1 MPLPLAAV
9 SVYHFSLF
17 LHCHTEEIPMDSTE
31 RKPAT
36 TTITG
41 ARALV
46 DGLLREGIDHVFGI
60 PGTQN
65 LAILDALRDTPQ
77 IRFILTRHEQGA
89 AFMAYGFARAA
100 NKPSVV
106 TATEGPG
113 ITNIVTA
120 IAAAHKGNVP
130 VISIC
135 GVQESVMRE
144 RDATQDMDQIPFMR
158 PITKWAFS
166 IPYVDKVQE
175 AVRKA
180 FRVALAE
187 PQGPTHIE
195 AASEVLLQQTA
206 PQSTAPEAYRN
217 TVPAVCDPSQLDAA
231 WALISKAER
240 PLFVI
245 GRGVMKENAVEAM
258 QKLAEAT
265 GIPAA
270 ALQYS
275 PDAFPVTHA
284 LALGPLGRNGFT
296 SANRAAPKADVI
308 IAVGAHFD
316 VFSTM
321 YKYGV
326 FSEQAKIIHHTAA
339 PGQIGI
345 VFPVTLGVAGS
356 SMSFIKGLAEHAAKA
371 KARKPW
377 VDVTKARTEFDAE
390 LTSALRPEAEPIQ
403 PQFVAH
409 MIRKVLP
416 KNGIL
421 VVDAGNGGKHV
432 RSYFKSYEPNTF
444 LCIDDWASVGGSL
457 PIAMGVKLARPDRPV
472 LCASG
477 DMGAMC
483 NIGELET
490 AVRENIAVVY
500 VVFNDQGLG
509 NERAFQNEHFGGRYF
524 AVDYKNPDFGALA
537 RVFGAHGEHVTKP
550 GDLEGAIER
559 AFASGK
565 PAIVDVM
572 IDQNLLA
579 PVVFKV

>member
-1 MPLPLAAV
+1 M
-9 SVYHFSLF
+9 
-17 LHCHTEEIPMDSTE
+17 TNSTA
-31 RKPAT
+31 PQG

-41 ARALV
+41 AKALV

-65 LAILDALRDTPQ
+65 LAILDVLRETPQ

-89 AFMAYGFARAA
+89 AFMSYGFARASG
-100 NKPSVV
+100 KPSVV

-113 ITNIVTA
+113 VTNIVTA
-120 IAAAHKGNVP
+120 IGAAFRGNVP

-158 PITKWAFS
+158 PITKWAYS
-166 IPYVDKVQE
+166 IPYVEKVQE
-175 AVRKA
+175 SVRKA
-180 FRVALAE
+180 FRVALTE

-195 AASEVLLQQTA
+195 AASEVLLQQCTPETTA
-206 PQSTAPEAYRN
+206 PAAYRN
-217 TVPAVCDPSQLDAA
+217 TVAAVCDPQQVDAA
-231 WALISKAER
+231 WALISSAKK
-240 PLFVI
+240 PLFVV
-245 GRGVMKENAVEAM
+245 GRGVMKEDAVAAMEA
-258 QKLAEAT
+258 LATAT
-265 GIPAA
+265 GIPVAV
-270 ALQYS
+270 LQYC
-275 PDAFPVTHA
+275 PDAFPSTHA
-284 LALGPLGRNGFT
+284 LALGPLGRNGFS
-296 SANRAAPKADVI
+296 SANRAAPQADVI
-308 IAVGAHFD
+308 IAIGAHFD

-326 FSEQAKIIHHTAA
+326 ISAQAKIIHHTAA

-345 VFPVTLGVAGS
+345 VFPVELGVTGS
-356 SMSFIKGLAEHAAKA
+356 TRSFIQGLASHAAQA
-371 KARKPW
+371 GARASWVNVAEARAAFDHELNTQLKP
-377 VDVTKARTEFDAE
+377 TAQ
-390 LTSALRPEAEPIQ
+390 PIQ

-432 RSYFKSYEPNTF
+432 RSYFKSYQPNTF
-444 LCIDDWASVGGSL
+444 MCIDDWASVGGSL
-457 PIAMGVKLARPDRPV
+457 PIAMGAKLARPDQPV
-472 LCASG
+472 ICASG

-524 AVDYKNPDFGALA
+524 AVDYNNPDFGALA
-537 RVFGAHGEHVTKP
+537 RVFGAHGEHVTRP
-550 GDLEGAIER
+550 EDLEGAIER
-559 AFASGK
+559 ALASGK

-572 IDQNLLA
+572 IDQNTLA
-579 PVVFKV
+579 PVVFTG

>member
-1 MPLPLAAV
+1 
-9 SVYHFSLF
+9 
-17 LHCHTEEIPMDSTE
+17 MDSTE
-31 RKPAT
+31 RKAVKT
-36 TTITG
+36 VTG

-65 LAILDALRDTPQ
+65 LAILDELRATPQ

-89 AFMAYGFARAA
+89 AFMSYGFARAA

-106 TATEGPG
+106 TVTEGPG
-113 ITNIVTA
+113 VTNMVTG
-120 IAAAHKGNVP
+120 IGAAFKGNVP
-130 VISIC
+130 VISIT
-135 GVQESVMRE
+135 GVQESIMRE

-158 PITKWAFS
+158 PITKWAYS

-180 FRVALAE
+180 FRVALTE
-187 PQGPTHIE
+187 PQGPAHIE
-195 AASEVLLQQTA
+195 AASEVLLQQIAPEPTA
-206 PQSTAPEAYRN
+206 PAAYRH
-217 TVPAVCDPSQLDAA
+217 TVPAVCDPAQIDAA
-231 WALISKAER
+231 WNMISKAQR

-245 GRGVMKENAVEAM
+245 GRGVMKESAVAAM
-258 QKLAEAT
+258 QKLTEAT

-275 PDAFPVTHA
+275 PDAFPASHPM
-284 LALGPLGRNGFT
+284 ALGPLGRNGFA
-296 SANRAAPKADVI
+296 SANRAAPEADVI

-316 VFSTM
+316 VFSTL
-321 YKYGV
+321 YKYGI
-326 FSEQAKIIHHTAA
+326 FSENAKIIHQTSAA
-339 PGQIGI
+339 GQIGI
-345 VFPVTLGVAGS
+345 VFPVALGIAGS
-356 SMSFIKGLAEHAAKA
+356 ATSFIDGLAARAAKA
-371 KARKPW
+371 GARKPW
-377 VDVTKARTEFDAE
+377 LDVAKLRAEGEAE
-390 LTSALRPEAEPIQ
+390 LQAVLKPEAEPIQ

-409 MIRKVLP
+409 IIRKALP
-416 KNGIL
+416 ENGIL

-432 RSYFKSYEPNTF
+432 RSYFKSYEPDTF
-444 LCIDDWASVGGSL
+444 LCMDDWASVGGAL

-472 LCASG
+472 LCTGG

-490 AVRENIAVVY
+490 AVRENIPVVY
-500 VVFNDQGLG
+500 VVFNDEGLG

-537 RVFGAHGEHVTKP
+537 RVFGAHGERVTKP
-550 GDLEGAIER
+550 QELEGAIKR

-565 PAIVDVM
+565 PAVIDVM
-572 IDQNLLA
+572 IDQNSLA
-579 PVVFKV
+579 PVIHR

>member
-1 MPLPLAAV
+1 
-9 SVYHFSLF
+9 
-17 LHCHTEEIPMDSTE
+17 MDSTE
-31 RKPAT
+31 RKAVKT
-36 TTITG
+36 VTG

-65 LAILDALRDTPQ
+65 LAILDELRATPQ

-89 AFMAYGFARAA
+89 AFMSYGFARAA

-106 TATEGPG
+106 TVTEGPG
-113 ITNIVTA
+113 VTNMVTG
-120 IAAAHKGNVP
+120 IGAAFKGNVP
-130 VISIC
+130 VISIT
-135 GVQESVMRE
+135 GVQESIMRE

-158 PITKWAFS
+158 PITKWAYS

-180 FRVALAE
+180 FRVALTE
-187 PQGPTHIE
+187 PQGPAHIE
-195 AASEVLLQQTA
+195 AASEVLLQQIAPKPTA
-206 PQSTAPEAYRN
+206 PAAYRHF
-217 TVPAVCDPSQLDAA
+217 VPAVCDPAQVDAA
-231 WALISKAER
+231 WDMIAKAER
-240 PLFVI
+240 PLFEI
-245 GRGVMKENAVEAM
+245 GRGVLKELAVAAM
-258 QKLAEAT
+258 QKLTEAT

-275 PDAFPVTHA
+275 PDAFPASHPMS
-284 LALGPLGRNGFT
+284 LGPLGRNGFD
-296 SANRAAPKADVI
+296 SANRAAPQADVI

-316 VFSTM
+316 VFSTL
-321 YKYGV
+321 YKYGI
-326 FSEQAKIIHHTAA
+326 FSESAKIIHQTAA
-339 PGQIGI
+339 AGQIGI
-345 VFPVTLGVAGS
+345 VFPVALGIAGS
-356 SMSFIKGLAEHAAKA
+356 ATSFIDGLAARAAKA
-371 KARKPW
+371 GVRKPW
-377 VDVTKARTEFDAE
+377 LDVAKLRAEGEAE
-390 LTSALRPEAEPIQ
+390 LQAVLKPEAEPIQ

-409 MIRKVLP
+409 IIRKALP
-416 KNGIL
+416 ENGIL

-432 RSYFKSYEPNTF
+432 RSYFKSYEPDTF
-444 LCIDDWASVGGSL
+444 LCMDDWASVGGAL

-472 LCASG
+472 LCTGG

-500 VVFNDQGLG
+500 VVFNDEGLG

-537 RVFGAHGEHVTKP
+537 RVFGAHGERVTRP
-550 GDLEGAIER
+550 QELEGAIKR

-565 PAIVDVM
+565 PAVIDVV
-572 IDQNLLA
+572 IDQNSLA
-579 PVVFKV
+579 PVIHR

>member
-1 MPLPLAAV
+1 MG
-9 SVYHFSLF
+9 FS
-17 LHCHTEEIPMDSTE
+17 STD
-31 RKPAT
+31 KKSGP
-36 TTITG
+36 TISG

-65 LAILDALRDTPQ
+65 LAILDELRVTPQ

-106 TATEGPG
+106 TVTEGPG

-120 IAAAHKGNVP
+120 TAAAFKGNVP
-130 VISIC
+130 VISIT

-144 RDATQDMDQIPFMR
+144 RDATQDMDQIPFMK
-158 PITKWAFS
+158 PITKWAYS
-166 IPYVDKVQE
+166 IPYPEKIQE

-180 FRVALAE
+180 FRVALTE

-195 AASEVLLQQTA
+195 AASEVLLQQVTPETTA
-206 PQSTAPEAYRN
+206 PAAYRS
-217 TVPAVCDPSQLDAA
+217 TVPAVCDPAQIDAA

-240 PLFVI
+240 PLFVV
-245 GRGVMKENAVEAM
+245 GRGVMKENAVAAM
-258 QKLAEAT
+258 EQLATAT
-265 GIPAA
+265 GIPVTV
-270 ALQYS
+270 LQYS
-275 PDAFPVTHA
+275 PDAFPATHP
-284 LALGPLGRNGFT
+284 LALGPLGRNAFG
-296 SANRAAPKADVI
+296 SANKNAPKADVI
-308 IAVGAHFD
+308 VAIGAHFD

-321 YKYGV
+321 YKYGI
-326 FSEQAKIIHHTAA
+326 FSESAKIIHNTSA

-345 VFPVTLGVAGS
+345 VFPVELGVAGS
-356 SMSFIKGLAEHAAKA
+356 AASFIKGLAERAAKG
-371 KARKPW
+371 KARAPW
-377 VDVTKARTEFDAE
+377 VDVAKARAEFDAE
-390 LTSALRPEAEPIQ
+390 ITAVLKPEMEPIQ

-409 MIRKVLP
+409 TIRKALP
-416 KNGIL
+416 NDGIL

-432 RSYFKSYEPNTF
+432 RTYFKSYQPDSF
-444 LCIDDWASVGGSL
+444 MCIDDWASVGGSF
-457 PIAMGVKLARPDRPV
+457 PIALGAKLAQPKRPV

-537 RVFGAHGEHVTKP
+537 KVFGAHGEQVTRP
-550 GDLEGAIER
+550 QDLEGAIQR

-565 PAIVDVM
+565 PAIIDVI
-572 IDQNLLA
+572 IDQNNLA
-579 PVVFKV
+579 PVVHRA

>member
-1 MPLPLAAV
+1 MEPTGRK
-9 SVYHFSLF
+9 SV
-17 LHCHTEEIPMDSTE
+17 
-31 RKPAT
+31 K
-36 TTITG
+36 TITG

-89 AFMAYGFARAA
+89 AFMSYGFARASG
-100 NKPSVV
+100 KPSVV

-113 ITNIVTA
+113 VTNLVTA
-120 IAAAHKGNVP
+120 VGAAFRGNVP

-144 RDATQDMDQIPFMR
+144 RDATQDLDQIPFLR
-158 PITKWAFS
+158 PITKWAYS
-166 IPYVDKVQE
+166 IPYVNKVQE

-180 FRVALAE
+180 FRVALTE

-195 AASEVLLQQTA
+195 ACGEVLLEQVE
-206 PQSTAPEAYRN
+206 PQPVPPVAYRN
-217 TVPAVCDPSQLDAA
+217 TVPPVCDPAQLDAA
-231 WALISKAER
+231 WALIAGAER

-245 GRGVMKENAVEAM
+245 GRGVMKENAVTAM
-258 QKLAEAT
+258 QRLADST
-265 GIPAA
+265 GIPVA

-275 PDAFPVTHA
+275 PDAFPSTHA

-296 SANRAAPKADVI
+296 SANRAAPRADVI
-308 IAVGAHFD
+308 VAIGAHFD

-321 YKYGV
+321 YRYGI
-326 FSEQAKIIHHTAA
+326 FSESAKIIHHTAA

-345 VFPVTLGVAGS
+345 VFPVALGVTGS
-356 SMSFIKGLAEHAAKA
+356 AASFIKGLAERAGK
-371 KARKPW
+371 RPPRRPW
-377 VDVTKARTEFDAE
+377 VDVAKARADFDAE
-390 LTSALRPEAEPIQ
+390 LAAAMTPDAFPIQ
-403 PQFVAH
+403 SQFVAH
-409 MIRKVLP
+409 TLRQVLP

-421 VVDAGNGGKHV
+421 VVDAGNAGKHV
-432 RSYFKSYEPNTF
+432 RSHFKSYEPNTF

-472 LCASG
+472 LCACG

-490 AVRENIAVVY
+490 AVRENIAVVC
-500 VVFNDQGLG
+500 VVINDQGLG
-509 NERAFQNEHFGGRYF
+509 NERAFQNEHFGGRAF

-537 RVFGAHGEHVTKP
+537 KVFGAHGEHVTRP
-550 GDLEGAIER
+550 GDLEGAIRR

-565 PAIVDVM
+565 PALVDVM
-572 IDQNLLA
+572 IDQTTLA
-579 PVVFKV
+579 PVVFRQ

>member
-1 MPLPLAAV
+1 MG
-9 SVYHFSLF
+9 
-17 LHCHTEEIPMDSTE
+17 TTE
-31 RKPAT
+31 RKAA

-46 DGLLREGIDHVFGI
+46 DGLLREGVDHVFGI

-65 LAILDALRDTPQ
+65 LAILDELRATPQ

-89 AFMAYGFARAA
+89 AFMAYGYARAA
-100 NKPSVV
+100 NRPSVV
-106 TATEGPG
+106 TVTEGPG
-113 ITNIVTA
+113 ITNMVTG
-120 IAAAHKGNVP
+120 IGAAFKGNVP

-135 GVQESVMRE
+135 GVQESIMRE

-158 PITKWAFS
+158 PITKWAYS
-166 IPYVDKVQE
+166 IPYPDKIQE

-180 FRVALAE
+180 FRVALTE

-195 AASEVLLQQTA
+195 AAGEVLLQQV
-206 PQSTAPEAYRN
+206 APEPTPPAAYRN
-217 TVPAVCDPSQLDAA
+217 TVPAVCDPAQIDAA

-245 GRGVMKENAVEAM
+245 GRGVMKEQTVAAM

-275 PDAFPVTHA
+275 PDAFPSVHP
-284 LALGPLGRNGFT
+284 LALGPLGRNGFA
-296 SANRAAPKADVI
+296 SANRAAPQADVI
-308 IAVGAHFD
+308 IAIGAHFD
-316 VFSTM
+316 VFSTL
-321 YKYGV
+321 YRYGI
-326 FSEQAKIIHHTAA
+326 FSESAKIIHQTSAA
-339 PGQIGI
+339 GQIGI
-345 VFPVTLGVAGS
+345 VFPVALGVAGS
-356 SMSFIKGLAEHAAKA
+356 AASFIEGLAAHAVKTGVRKAWIDVAKLRA
-371 KARKPW
+371 EGEAGLQNLLKP
-377 VDVTKARTEFDAE
+377 D
-390 LTSALRPEAEPIQ
+390 AEPIQ

-432 RSYFKSYEPNTF
+432 RSYFKSYEPDTF
-444 LCIDDWASVGGSL
+444 QCMDDWAAVGGAL
-457 PIAMGVKLARPDRPV
+457 PIAMGARLARPDRPV
-472 LCASG
+472 LCTGG

-490 AVRENIAVVY
+490 AVRENIPVVY

-537 RVFGAHGEHVTKP
+537 KVFGAHGEHVTRP
-550 GDLEGAIER
+550 GDLEGAIRR

-565 PAIVDVM
+565 PAVVDVM
-572 IDQNLLA
+572 IDQNMLA
-579 PVVFKV
+579 PVVHRG

>member
-1 MPLPLAAV
+1 
-9 SVYHFSLF
+9 
-17 LHCHTEEIPMDSTE
+17 MDTPE
-31 RKPAT
+31 RKPVKT
-36 TTITG
+36 VTG

-65 LAILDALRDTPQ
+65 LAFLDALRDTPQ

-89 AFMAYGFARAA
+89 AFMAYGFARARNA
-100 NKPSVV
+100 PAVV

-113 ITNIVTA
+113 LTNLVTA

-130 VISIC
+130 LVSIC
-135 GVQESVMRE
+135 GVQESAMRE
-144 RDATQDMDQIPFMR
+144 RDATQDLDQIPFMR
-158 PITKWAFS
+158 PITKWAYS
-166 IPYVDKVQE
+166 IPYPNKIQE
-175 AVRKA
+175 SVRKA
-180 FRVALAE
+180 FRVALTE

-195 AASEVLLQQTA
+195 ACGEVLLE
-206 PQSTAPEAYRN
+206 PVKPETTPPAAYRN
-217 TVPAVCDPSQLDAA
+217 TVPPVCDPAQLDAA
-231 WALISKAER
+231 WKLIAGAER

-245 GRGVMKENAVEAM
+245 GRGVMKENAVAAM
-258 QKLAEAT
+258 QSLVDRT

-275 PDAFPVTHA
+275 PDAFPTTHP

-308 IAVGAHFD
+308 VAIGAHFD

-321 YKYGV
+321 YKFGI
-326 FSEQAKIIHHTAA
+326 FSESAKIIHHTAA

-345 VFPVTLGVAGS
+345 VFPVALGVTGS
-356 SMSFIKGLAEHAAKA
+356 AASFIKGLAERAGKGQP
-371 KARKPW
+371 RKPW
-377 VDVTKARTEFDAE
+377 VDVARARADFDAE
-390 LTSALRPEAEPIQ
+390 LAAAVKPDAFPIQ
-403 PQFVAH
+403 SQFVAH
-409 MIRKVLP
+409 TIRKVLP
-416 KNGIL
+416 ENGIL

-432 RSYFKSYEPNTF
+432 RSYFKSYEPGTF

-457 PIAMGVKLARPDRPV
+457 PIAMGVKLARPGRPV

-477 DMGAMC
+477 DMGAMM

-509 NERAFQNEHFGGRYF
+509 NERAFQNEHFGGRFF

-537 RVFGAHGEHVTKP
+537 KVFGAHGEHVTRP
-550 GDLEGAIER
+550 GELEGAIRR

-572 IDQNLLA
+572 IDQNTLA
-579 PVVFKV
+579 PVVFKQ